1 MAAVATGVYSAVP
14 MTSIIIPAHNE
25 EDVIRITLTTLL
37 KGLDSTDT
45 EVLVVCNGCND
56 RTAAEARSFG
66 APVQVLEIADA
77 SKIEA
82 LNVGDSVARSYPRI
96 YLDAD
101 VEIDGSSIAQ
111 LVRELQRPAAKA
123 AEPVPRIDTRHS
135 SLLVKAYY
143 AVSVALHGQRPGDV
157 GCGLYAMSQDGRR
170 RFGKFPDVIADDA
183 YVRAHFDEDEL
194 IRVRTGTS
202 VVYAPAGVFDLLQI
216 KSRSRLGT
224 MELQQKYPELW
235 AQKKANTKSLVG
247 KAASLPIRVWAV
259 VPTYVVLQLLARRQ
273 AKKLAADVGSYRWQ
287 RDDSS
292 RRRPH

>member
-1 MAAVATGVYSAVP
+1 MAAVTTGVYSAVP

-25 EDVIRITLTTLL
+25 EDVIRTTLTTLL
-37 KGLDSTDT
+37 KGLDSNDT

-66 APVQVLEIADA
+66 APVQVIEIADA

-111 LVRELQRPAAKA
+111 LVRQLQCPAAKA

-170 RFGKFPDVIADDA
+170 RFGEFPDVIADDA

-194 IRVRTGTS
+194 IRVHTGTS
-202 VVYAPAGVFDLLQI
+202 VVYAPARVIDLLRI

-224 MELQQKYPELW
+224 MELRQKYPELW
-235 AQKKANTKSLVG
+235 AQKEANTKSLVE
-247 KAASLPIRVWAV
+247 KAASLPIRIWAV
-259 VPTYVVLQLLARRQ
+259 VPAYVVLQLLARRQ
-273 AKKLAADVGSYRWQ
+273 ANKLAADLGSYRWQ

-292 RRRPH
+292 RRRLR